1 VMGPPSFEDS
11 AFEVVEGGENR
22 VSMEIR
28 Y

>member
-1 VMGPPSFEDS
+1 MGPPSFEDS

-22 VSMEIR
+22 VVLEVR